1 MNLSSPSPLP
11 VRNLQHKCIASYLAL
26 SLQKTK
32 LRQFRLSTHTMAR
45 IKYYYDTETC
55 NYERIK
61 TSRWNTFFD
70 LVGFL
75 SSSFLIAVCI
85 FWSYTAYFDS
95 PRETRLKQENDLLR
109 THYAQIQKE
118 IENSNQVLAYLRHQ
132 DDHLYRVILEM
143 EPASHTAKKVVISA
157 PDRYRDLRDKN
168 KLIATTFQKVDQLK
182 KQLYSQSKS
191 YDALYKLAQEKET
204 MLASVPAILPLSNK
218 DLKRLSSPF
227 GMRIHPIYKIPA
239 MHTGVDLA
247 APRGT
252 PIYAAGNGVVK
263 LVKRSPTGSGN
274 HVVVEHG
281 YGYLTKYCHMQ
292 DFTVKPG
299 QKVARGQCIGYVG
312 STGTST
318 SPHLHYEV
326 IKNRKA
332 VNPAHYFVND
342 LDATQYNML
351 LELASRKI
359 RDSA

>member
-1 MNLSSPSPLP
+1 
-11 VRNLQHKCIASYLAL
+11 
-26 SLQKTK
+26 
-32 LRQFRLSTHTMAR
+32 MAQ

-61 TSRWNTFFD
+61 TSRWNVFFN
-70 LVGFL
+70 LVSFL
-75 SSSFLIAVCI
+75 SSSLLTAICI

-95 PRETRLKQENDLLR
+95 PREARLKQENDLLKAQ
-109 THYAQIQKE
+109 YALIQKE
-118 IENSNQVLAYLRHQ
+118 IENSSQVLAYLRNQ
-132 DDHLYRVILEM
+132 DDNLYRVILEM
-143 EPASHTAKKVVISA
+143 EPMPHPTEKVVVSN

-168 KLIATTFQKVDQLK
+168 ELIATTLQKVDQLK
-182 KQLYSQSKS
+182 RRLYSQSKS

-204 MLASVPAILPLSNK
+204 MLASIPAILPLANK

-281 YGYLTKYCHMQ
+281 YGFLTKYCHMQ

-299 QKVARGQCIGYVG
+299 QRVARGQCIGYVG

-342 LDATQYNML
+342 LDAMQYDML

-359 RDSA
+359 RDSS